1 MLQTTSKLSDNRF
14 YRALKELTKI
24 LHDDTLSRKSYD
36 FLFNMTNDNNK
47 VIQTYF
53 NVSTLE
59 FSNRPVFFLVFID
72 VVLVNSN

>member
-36 FLFNMTNDNNK
+36 FLFNMT
-47 VIQTYF
+47 IW
-53 NVSTLE
+53 
-59 FSNRPVFFLVFID
+59 
-72 VVLVNSN
+72 